1 MGFIHKMYILNFV
14 REFVRICPKPSN
26 FVRRLKNFCPKMS
39 ENIKS
44 YPCQHTPQTASLFV
58 FIRKNASKNQRVRIF
73 IRLKALMKIYEN
85 NSHQYINPY
94 RPLKMHKH
102 TKNKSTQKS
111 ICPKTNPK
119 YSFDTPKFLVRISQ
133 TFVRVLSEKN
143 ILGQNFGHFRTKCP

>member
-1 MGFIHKMYILNFV
+1 MYILNFV
-14 REFVRICPKPSN
+14 REFVRKCPKPPN

-44 YPCQHTPQTASLFV
+44 HKDQHISQTASLFV
-58 FIRKNASKNQRVRIF
+58 FIRKNASKNQRVCIF

-85 NSHQYINPY
+85 KPNQCINPSE
-94 RPLKMHKH
+94 PLKMHKH
-102 TKNKSTQKS
+102 TKKWPTKKS
-111 ICPKTNPK
+111 ICPKLKTK

-133 TFVRVLSEKN
+133 TFVRVLSEKS

>member
-1 MGFIHKMYILNFV
+1 MYILNFV

-39 ENIKS
+39 ENMKS
-44 YPCQHTPQTASLFV
+44 HPCQHTLQTASLFV
-58 FIRKNASKNQRVRIF
+58 FIRKIRLSNQKVRII

-85 NSHQYINPY
+85 NSHQYIK
-94 RPLKMHKH
+94 RSRRLKMHKH
-102 TKNKSTQKS
+102 TRNQATQKS

-133 TFVRVLSEKN
+133 TFVRVLSEKC

>member
-1 MGFIHKMYILNFV
+1 MYILNFV

-26 FVRRLKNFCPKMS
+26 FVRRLKYFCPKMS

-44 YPCQHTPQTASLFV
+44 YPCQHTLQIASLFV

-85 NSHQYINPY
+85 KSNQYINPSQ
-94 RPLKMHKH
+94 PLKMHKH
-102 TKNKSTQKS
+102 TKKWPTKKS
-111 ICPKTNPK
+111 ICPKTNSK

-133 TFVRVLSEKN
+133 TFVRVLSEKS